1 MAVCYFNDKYDEK
14 YDCQYE
20 VKKDGIEIVVNYDID
35 DEIPAINGVRTFG
48 SNTEFKKRDILIIDY
63 QTKMNYLLKNAY
75 YCGHSEVLGTPD
87 GGYKTRFFSRFYF
100 WDKNYEKLCDLQN
113 GNNIKKIRIYS
124 NIINELIGYPS
135 LYKEENKNEY
145 IIKLKRDTSKQRVE
159 VNLNNIKSIEI
170 SDDWTS
176 EHKRKSNEIDI
187 KLNGYID
194 IEMDNCINYEDIYNY
209 VQELIIYFQLL
220 KPFKFN
226 INKIV
231 VEIEKLYYG
240 FCLPINEM
248 NYKNSYVEK
257 SVTNDV
263 LEFLLNCYSSI
274 PYRNSKNEIRN
285 IPYIILETSRNLE
298 DNFLMFYR
306 FIECYYKQQPIKD
319 IKTTFIKYSIENNYK
334 KVNQIEENI
343 IENIVYE
350 IISLRNHYVHEGYYI
365 KDKKLYIAFPKVNG
379 KANPKNY
386 IAKNVDVDWI
396 YEKTKILYEIVV
408 DIIFRKMLNYDNYKF
423 NKHF

>member
-48 SNTEFKKRDILIIDY
+48 INTEFKKRDILIIDY

-87 GGYKTRFFSRFYF
+87 DGYKTRFFSRFYF
-100 WDKNYEKLCDLQN
+100 WNKNYEKLCDLQN

-145 IIKLKRDTSKQRVE
+145 IIKLRRDTSKQRVE

-187 KLNGYID
+187 KLNGYIE

-220 KPFKFN
+220 KPCKFN

>member
-1 MAVCYFNDKYDEK
+1 MV
-14 YDCQYE
+14 
-20 VKKDGIEIVVNYDID
+20 DIKQD
-35 DEIPAINGVRTFG
+35 
-48 SNTEFKKRDILIIDY
+48 
-63 QTKMNYLLKNAY
+63 
-75 YCGHSEVLGTPD
+75 
-87 GGYKTRFFSRFYF
+87 FFSRFYF

-145 IIKLKRDTSKQRVE
+145 IIKLRRDTSKQRVE

-187 KLNGYID
+187 KLNGYIE
-194 IEMDNCINYEDIYNY
+194 IEMDNCINYADIYNY

-220 KPFKFN
+220 KPCKFN

-319 IKTTFIKYSIENNYK
+319 IKTTIIKYSIENNYK

-365 KDKKLYIAFPKVNG
+365 KDKKLYIA
-379 KANPKNY
+379 
-386 IAKNVDVDWI
+386 KNVDVDWI

>member
-48 SNTEFKKRDILIIDY
+48 INTELKKRDILIIDY

-100 WDKNYEKLCDLQN
+100 WNKNYEKLCDLQN

-145 IIKLKRDTSKQRVE
+145 IIKLRRDTSKQRIE

-187 KLNGYID
+187 KLNGYIE
-194 IEMDNCINYEDIYNY
+194 IEMDNCINYKDIYNY

-220 KPFKFN
+220 KPCKFN

-379 KANPKNY
+379 KANLKNY

>member
-35 DEIPAINGVRTFG
+35 DEIPAINGARTFG
-48 SNTEFKKRDILIIDY
+48 INTEFKKRDILIIDY

-145 IIKLKRDTSKQRVE
+145 IIKLRRDTSKQRVE

-187 KLNGYID
+187 KLNGYIE

-220 KPFKFN
+220 KPCKFN

-365 KDKKLYIAFPKVNG
+365 KDKKLYIVFPKVNG

>member
-48 SNTEFKKRDILIIDY
+48 INTEFKKRDILIIDY

-87 GGYKTRFFSRFYF
+87 CGYKTRFFSRFYF

-145 IIKLKRDTSKQRVE
+145 IIKLRRDTSKQRVE

-187 KLNGYID
+187 KLNGYIE
-194 IEMDNCINYEDIYNY
+194 IEMYNCINYEDIYNY

-220 KPFKFN
+220 KPCKFN

>member
-48 SNTEFKKRDILIIDY
+48 INTEFKKRDILIIDY

-145 IIKLKRDTSKQRVE
+145 IIKLRRDTSKQRVE

-187 KLNGYID
+187 KLNGYIE

-220 KPFKFN
+220 KPCKFN

-263 LEFLLNCYSSI
+263 LGFLLNCYSSI

>member
-100 WDKNYEKLCDLQN
+100 GDKNYEKLCDLQN

-145 IIKLKRDTSKQRVE
+145 IIKLKRDTSKQRVK

-187 KLNGYID
+187 KLNGYIE

-220 KPFKFN
+220 KPCKFN

-319 IKTTFIKYSIENNYK
+319 IKTTFIRYSIENNYK

>member
-35 DEIPAINGVRTFG
+35 DEIPAINGARTFG
-48 SNTEFKKRDILIIDY
+48 INTEFKKRDILIIDY

-75 YCGHSEVLGTPD
+75 YCGHSEVLETPD

-145 IIKLKRDTSKQRVE
+145 IIKLRRDTSKQRVE

-187 KLNGYID
+187 KLNGYIE

-220 KPFKFN
+220 KPCKFN

-365 KDKKLYIAFPKVNG
+365 KDKKLYIVFPKVNG

>member
-48 SNTEFKKRDILIIDY
+48 INTEFKKRDILIIDY

-145 IIKLKRDTSKQRVE
+145 IIKLRRDTSKQRVE

-187 KLNGYID
+187 KLNGYIE

-220 KPFKFN
+220 KPCKFN

-306 FIECYYKQQPIKD
+306 FIECYYKQQPLKD

>member
-35 DEIPAINGVRTFG
+35 DEIPAISGVRTFG

-187 KLNGYID
+187 KLNGYIE

-209 VQELIIYFQLL
+209 LQELIIYFQLL
-220 KPFKFN
+220 KPCKFN

>member
-48 SNTEFKKRDILIIDY
+48 INTEFKKRDILIIDY

-145 IIKLKRDTSKQRVE
+145 IIKLRRDTSKQRVE

-187 KLNGYID
+187 KLNGYIE

-220 KPFKFN
+220 KPCKFN

-423 NKHF
+423 NKKF